1 MLSFCLLT
9 HFFNSNVKL
18 SLEYSH
24 GNYEYDDGI
33 AEDTTNGYGENGQSE
48 VSAIEARLHLKF

>member
-1 MLSFCLLT
+1 MSN
-9 HFFNSNVKL
+9 FFNSNVKV